1 MPVFIRS
8 RYRLAIAQA
17 RVALLL
23 ADASGAA
30 AWAST
35 ALDLAA
41 AEHSGLQYHPE
52 VGLIEV
58 SEAELAWLHEV
69 AEGATPVE

>member
-8 RYRLAIAQA
+8 RYRLAVAQA

-23 ADASGAA
+23 SDASGAA

-41 AEHSGLQYHPE
+41 AGHSGLQYHPE
-52 VGLIEV
+52 LSLVEV
-58 SEAELAWLHEV
+58 SEHELAWLRGV